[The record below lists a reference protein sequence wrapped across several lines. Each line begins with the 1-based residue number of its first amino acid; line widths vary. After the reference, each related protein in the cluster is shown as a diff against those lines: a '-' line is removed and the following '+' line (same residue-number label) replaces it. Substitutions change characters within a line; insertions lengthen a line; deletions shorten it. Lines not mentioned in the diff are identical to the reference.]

1 MSQDTS
7 SFPGLPA
14 MAMTP
19 TGTSK
24 FPQEL
29 LEEQEAVAER
39 IRDLA
44 GNIRSEEESRGLLRF
59 NLKEKEKEAR
69 AAQQKMAE
77 SEKELGQAKLRNKL
91 AKQAFANIKGEVS
104 VCAHRDKEC
113 QLKIARMKD
122 EHSTLKRSFYRM
134 LQAGGNKYHLVA
146 SLSVSP
152 QSPPDGRR
160 VPVIAA
166 VPDRRDDEQLHHPS
180 PNHCSPF
187 QHQHQHFASP
197 CAGCDTVD
205 DGNGMDLDNDG
216 NGNPPLRSARD
227 VPVIAAV
234 PDRRDDEQLHHPS
247 PNHCSP
253 FQHQHQHFASPCAG
267 CDTVDDGNGMDLDDD
282 DNGDE
287 DYRAGLKS
295 QGMTLQQ
302 GSDESKNRKNQLST
316 EINEMPI
323 KDALDF
329 KTSIVEANE
338 ERRDGL
344 MSQEMTLQQ
353 GVRESKNRIDKTKTE
368 IAILQGVGES
378 KVRINQLH
386 VCLKE
391 EEQILGKKEEALRSV
406 AIKDGHYSAS
416 IFQAKMEI
424 AELMILLEIAR
435 VGGYAEAELDV
446 IARSEGVSA
455 WHDVD
460 NKSEREIKK
469 SLQRLDGKLKDKAG
483 EYDLG
488 GRLKDNPKWRD
499 LFHKPHVKELQG
511 DKDGEPDFKSGQG
524 SVNLVVLKVRLADYL
539 DIPVPAEK
547 REEAKA
553 KMKELKDKGER
564 EEHDETE

>member
-1 MSQDTS
+1 MSQDTA
-7 SFPGLPA
+7 SFPGLLA

-19 TGTSK
+19 TSK
-24 FPQEL
+24 IPQEL

-39 IRDLA
+39 IRDLT

-77 SEKELGQAKLRNKL
+77 SEKELHQAQLRNKL
-91 AKQAFANIKGEVS
+91 AEKAFANIKGEVS

-113 QLKIARMKD
+113 QLKIDRMKD
-122 EHSTLKRSFYRM
+122 ERSDLKRSFYRI
-134 LQAGGNKYHLVA
+134 LQAGGNKCHLVA

-152 QSPPDGRR
+152 QSPPEGRR

-166 VPDRRDDEQLHHPS
+166 VPDH
-180 PNHCSPF
+180 
-187 QHQHQHFASP
+187 
-197 CAGCDTVD
+197 
-205 DGNGMDLDNDG
+205 
-216 NGNPPLRSARD
+216 
-227 VPVIAAV
+227 
-234 PDRRDDEQLHHPS
+234 RDDEQLHHPS

-460 NKSEREIKK
+460 NKSEREIRK
-469 SLQRLDGKLKDKAG
+469 SLQRLDGKLKDEAG

-488 GRLKDNPKWRD
+488 GRLRENPKWRD

-511 DKDGEPDFKSGQG
+511 DKDGEPDYKSGQG

-539 DIPVPAEK
+539 DIPVPAKK